1 MVTAGV
7 YMVVRCSAIYTHA
20 PTAMFIIAVIGAV
33 TALFAATI
41 GIAQNDIKKV
51 LAYSTISQLGY
62 MFLACGVGAFVAAI
76 FHVMTHAFFKAQLF
90 LGSGSVIT
98 GLHHEQD
105 MRRMG
110 GLRKYMPITWLTMCA
125 GWLAICGVPI
135 FAGFFSK
142 DQILWKTWVAGQ
154 FSLPAGFGKVLWF
167 IGAVTALL
175 TAVYMTRL
183 MVMTFGGS
191 ERFREHHVEPTVSL
205 HHNEH
210 ETNESQIDN
219 SRHSHEPHESPLS
232 MTVPL
237 VVLAVLSTIG
247 GLVGVPYAIS
257 SLTGGHPENYFEKT
271 LSPVVS
277 AVPANETAER
287 GGQNEPIWL
296 SPKPEPVDGRPAVAQ
311 VGEAP
316 NSATGVETASP
327 QEISQ
332 ERIFALISIAIAL
345 SGIGIGWFMFQAQ
358 PLRRMPSL
366 LEHKYFVDEIY
377 DAAIINPIHVAS
389 REGLW
394 KIFDLGVIDGLIHS
408 LGKTVVNFGRTF
420 RYMQIGF
427 ARGYAAIILAGAI
440 IIIGYFAYNGAHVL
454 RFLMR

>member
-1 MVTAGV
+1 
-7 YMVVRCSAIYTHA
+7 
-20 PTAMFIIAVIGAV
+20 
-33 TALFAATI
+33 
-41 GIAQNDIKKV
+41 
-51 LAYSTISQLGY
+51 
-62 MFLACGVGAFVAAI
+62 
-76 FHVMTHAFFKAQLF
+76 
-90 LGSGSVIT
+90 
-98 GLHHEQD
+98 
-105 MRRMG
+105 MG

-366 LEHKYFVDEIY
+366 LEHKYYVDEIY